1 MKRLHVSLAVSD
13 LDRSIDFY
21 TTLFGSEPS
30 VRKRGYAKWMLE
42 DPRVN
47 FVLDEG
53 GHGPGVDHLGIQVES
68 EAELAGI
75 TERLA
80 RAEAP
85 LLEERAAECCYARS
99 DKAWSLDPQGIPW
112 EAFHTHGAIDH
123 YGSDTKGLAALEG
136 AMCCAP
142 PAADATRAVPT
153 GSRGP

>member
-21 TTLFGSEPS
+21 TTLFGTAPT
-30 VRKRGYAKWMLE
+30 VRRPGYAKWMLE

-47 FVLDEG
+47 FVLDDCG
-53 GHGPGVDHLGIQVES
+53 RDPGINHLGIQVES
-68 EAELAGI
+68 DSELAGI

-99 DKAWSLDPQGIPW
+99 DKSWSLDPQGVPW
-112 EAFHTHGAIDH
+112 ETFRTHGAIDH
-123 YGSDTKGLAALEG
+123 YGDDTKGMATLEG
-136 AMCCAP
+136 DGCCS
-142 PAADATRAVPT
+142 PAVTEAL
-153 GSRGP
+153 